1 MSDRFVINRETALIA
16 LVAWIELYIGMVKHA
31 KESMDSYMDENLY
44 VNPSHIRGM
53 QAELEENRAE
63 LKNLVDG
70 YMGVIVQDMSL
81 L

>member
-16 LVAWIELYIGMVKHA
+16 LVSWIELYIGMVKHV
-31 KESMDSYMDENLY
+31 KEGMDSYMDENLY

>member
-1 MSDRFVINRETALIA
+1 MSDRFVFNRETALIA
-16 LVAWIELYIGMVKHA
+16 LVSWIELYIGMVKHV
-31 KESMDSYMDENLY
+31 KEGMDSYMDENLY